1 MKLIQIPFYNS
12 HFSLPKSAGANIVLR
27 SPHSSCNIA
36 SHMNDL
42 SHILNTPPKN
52 QTQKLVLFLVVDGG
66 PDFNPNFSINSLYYG
81 SFFFEQNLDAL
92 VVTQYCPGY
101 SAFNPVEHLWA
112 PCTQTL
118 TSVYLPNVLPGE
130 SIPPCRQTGIDATTR
145 LNKEHVV
152 FNAAMAK
159 VKDTYWKDLQ
169 FAGHRVTIEVE
180 PSGKEPHP
188 HGVDYNSTTEL
199 LAKSTSRIRRDN
211 PALLQEVRRNARHLD
226 RRIGTLIFA
235 RCSAA
240 TCEHCTVNPQRCSH
254 ELMKILQDFPMPTPS
269 QTHDGHFRTFQ
280 ESFFWGADIH
290 HVNICLFFRRKGW
303 GIVLRTSVNMFSQ
316 VGVMLP
322 TISAKF
328 IVLKGI
334 VQ

>member
-1 MKLIQIPFYNS
+1 M
-12 HFSLPKSAGANIVLR
+12 
-27 SPHSSCNIA
+27 
-36 SHMNDL
+36 
-42 SHILNTPPKN
+42 
-52 QTQKLVLFLVVDGG
+52 VDGG

-180 PSGKEPHP
+180 PKWPKNLIHMELI
-188 HGVDYNSTTEL
+188 TTQQQSSWL
-199 LAKSTSRIRRDN
+199 N
-211 PALLQEVRRNARHLD
+211 QLQESGEITLRYCRRCAGMRG
-226 RRIGTLIFA
+226 ILIEEL
-235 RCSAA
+235 
-240 TCEHCTVNPQRCSH
+240 EHWF
-254 ELMKILQDFPMPTPS
+254 LQDV
-269 QTHDGHFRTFQ
+269 Q
-280 ESFFWGADIH
+280 
-290 HVNICLFFRRKGW
+290 L
-303 GIVLRTSVNMFSQ
+303 LRAN
-316 VGVMLP
+316 
-322 TISAKF
+322 
-328 IVLKGI
+328 I